1 MSVDPVELFENRE
14 DGQQT
19 SHRAWNIEDLIGN
32 MPTDVP
38 SMPVNPP
45 CLSAAQVALE
55 FSENQQTRSLD
66 FAADEPH
73 GKFSSVNLTGAGTTA
88 VQEQE
93 QIPDSS
99 VDLIGDMDDDG
110 DGIAN
115 RIDQKSETRGQ
126 IAKKIQEKRQEVGR
140 KNSMRNTNSIKALT
154 SAMSLINALN
164 DAANSNSSA
173 RSKKEQDSPGDL
185 LKKKD
190 DDVVTGVSALN

>member
-1 MSVDPVELFENRE
+1 MSIDPVELFENRE
-14 DGQQT
+14 NGQQAN
-19 SHRAWNIEDLIGN
+19 HGAWNIEDLAGN

-38 SMPVNPP
+38 NMPVNPP

-55 FSENQQTRSLD
+55 FSENQQACSLD
-66 FAADEPH
+66 FAANEPH
-73 GKFSSVNLTGAGTTA
+73 GKFSSVNLMGAGTTA

-93 QIPDSS
+93 QVPDSN

-115 RIDQKSETRGQ
+115 RIDQKNETRGQ
-126 IAKKIQEKRQEVGR
+126 IAKKIQERIQEAGR
-140 KNSMRNTNSIKALT
+140 KNSMHNTSSIKALT
-154 SAMSLINALN
+154 SAMNLINALN
-164 DAANSNSSA
+164 DAANSSSST

-190 DDVVTGVSALN
+190 DDVVTGVSALE